1 MFKNHTK
8 QLSTVFSKKNYLLLC
23 ALLLSVVIPL
33 TPKIPLFEVIPGYI
47 VRVRFEDIVILS
59 VAIFWLIQLLRK
71 KISVESK
78 LTKPLIAHIITGGIS
93 VLLALFVLHTVPF
106 EASHVLKTVLHYL
119 RNIQYIFMFFLG
131 FTAIKS
137 QKDISIFISVTLFT
151 LGIVGLYG
159 VGQKYLQF
167 PVYSTM
173 NREFSAGIQLVLTEH
188 ARVQSTFGGH
198 YDLAAYLVIMLP
210 LVLSQ
215 ALSIKKK
222 YLKSAM
228 WGLFILST
236 WLITVTAARTSF
248 IAATIGVS
256 LVILIYASF
265 QDTLKQKSLFFC
277 KNMLIVSSIFGFIF
291 FQFGG
296 DIRERM
302 LHALQGYPQIYG
314 VYRQTVNLFPR
325 SKTDEIDN
333 VMVSSD
339 SQPVPKKPNDIYVD
353 VPDLVKVATI
363 SADGTKKIIIVE
375 APRVYSDNALKYGL
389 SMAIRLDT
397 LWPQAISGFY
407 RNPLFGSG
415 YATLTKSEI
424 TEFTEADS
432 TDNNFLRTL
441 GETGLAGF
449 ITFYGSILLIVKIAY
464 TQTKHKTPT
473 VLKAVSIAFIAG
485 TIGLLFNAIYIDVF
499 VASKVALTFWLL
511 AGMIVAIET
520 VHRNKNGS

>member
-1 MFKNHTK
+1 
-8 QLSTVFSKKNYLLLC
+8 
-23 ALLLSVVIPL
+23 
-33 TPKIPLFEVIPGYI
+33 
-47 VRVRFEDIVILS
+47 
-59 VAIFWLIQLLRK
+59 
-71 KISVESK
+71 
-78 LTKPLIAHIITGGIS
+78 
-93 VLLALFVLHTVPF
+93 
-106 EASHVLKTVLHYL
+106 
-119 RNIQYIFMFFLG
+119 
-131 FTAIKS
+131 
-137 QKDISIFISVTLFT
+137 
-151 LGIVGLYG
+151 
-159 VGQKYLQF
+159 
-167 PVYSTM
+167 
-173 NREFSAGIQLVLTEH
+173 
-188 ARVQSTFGGH
+188 
-198 YDLAAYLVIMLP
+198 
-210 LVLSQ
+210 
-215 ALSIKKK
+215 
-222 YLKSAM
+222 
-228 WGLFILST
+228 
-236 WLITVTAARTSF
+236 
-248 IAATIGVS
+248 
-256 LVILIYASF
+256 
-265 QDTLKQKSLFFC
+265 
-277 KNMLIVSSIFGFIF
+277 
-291 FQFGG
+291 
-296 DIRERM
+296 
-302 LHALQGYPQIYG
+302 
-314 VYRQTVNLFPR
+314 
-325 SKTDEIDN
+325 
-333 VMVSSD
+333 MVSSD
-339 SQPVPKKPNDIYVD
+339 SQPVPKKPNDFYVD